1 MKTKGFSKEICQIC
15 NLLDTNVETLYK
27 DLSLYL
33 SAGASDQISNP
44 NNDDE
49 KRDREKVIEFLR
61 DCSQEGLTG

>member
-15 NLLDTNVETLYK
+15 NLLDSNVEILYK

-33 SAGASDQISNP
+33 SAGASDQITNS

-49 KRDREKVIEFLR
+49 KKDRGQVIEFLR
-61 DCSQEGLTG
+61 DCSQDGITG